1 MAKAVRLNAKQGN
14 TFSFTVFLKD
24 PVTELAYNL
33 TGKSLV
39 FYVNS
44 PTPISKNT
52 GTVGSGFVVTDAV
65 NGQATLTLTATET
78 RALEYGSYQY
88 EVELRD
94 NGNQT
99 TIMEG
104 AFYVAKGFNID

>member
-1 MAKAVRLNAKQGN
+1 MAKSVRLNAKQGN

-24 PVTELAYNL
+24 PVTELAYDL

-52 GTVGSGFVVTDAV
+52 GTVGSGFVITNAV
-65 NGQATLTLTATET
+65 GGQATLTLSAGET
-78 RALEYGSYQY
+78 RLLEFGSYQY
-88 EVELRD
+88 EVELRY
-94 NGNQT
+94 NGTQT